1 MELSVGYRPM
11 NGLLTIHNPALEDRL
26 ELDDD
31 RDRVVFQQDSTDETW
46 HLLFAVYDED
56 FLAMTALGV
65 HDQARG
71 WNNWLSFYLP
81 DDVVSKIYD
90 LVAKWDAE
98 FARTKDDMGQLAKVL
113 LLKRETVEF

>member
-11 NGLLTIHNPALEDRL
+11 NGLLTVHNLDLEDRL
-26 ELDDD
+26 ELDDAD
-31 RDRVVFQQDSTDETW
+31 ERVLYQQDSTDEAW

-65 HDQARG
+65 HDQAQG
-71 WNNWLSFYLP
+71 WNCWLSFYLP
-81 DDVVSKIYD
+81 DDVVSKIHD
-90 LVAKWDAE
+90 LVSRWDDE
-98 FARTKDDMGQLAKVL
+98 FARTKDDMGQLAKLL